1 MTPSPQHLEV
11 AKIYLETKIGIKL
24 PLSVL
29 IVPTIPSPLQ
39 NAVQSQLTQLPYLQG
54 LTLAHP
60 VTSENEFELSLL
72 IGANHYWDVIED
84 HIIRGN
90 GPTAMKSKLG
100 YTNEY
105 DLQRFWTIEAS
116 GTSPSCNTD
125 NEPIQSYI
133 DSCISRNDDGSYTA
147 RFPWKET
154 HPPSPN
160 NRSICEKRT
169 CSLVNKS
176 VQTPKLLHVYDSI
189 LNEQEQR
196 GFIEQVPIPTFTKN
210 CHYIPHHAVR
220 KDSTTMSIRIVY
232 DSSCHESKDSPSLND
247 CLEIGPTYLTDMCSV
262 LFRFRGHS
270 FGISTDIE
278 KAFLHVQLHP
288 MTGTSQDS
296 YGCQM

>member
-100 YTNEY
+100 YV
-105 DLQRFWTIEAS
+105 LS
-116 GTSPSCNTD
+116 GPL
-125 NEPIQSYI
+125 PQ
-133 DSCISRNDDGSYTA
+133 
-147 RFPWKET
+147 
-154 HPPSPN
+154 
-160 NRSICEKRT
+160 
-169 CSLVNKS
+169 
-176 VQTPKLLHVYDSI
+176 KLLTQPQVLSTLLLYRPTNMTCKGSGLLRHLVHHLPVTPTMNQYSPTLTLVFREMMMDPI
-189 LNEQEQR
+189 LQDFR
-196 GFIEQVPIPTFTKN
+196 GRKLIL
-210 CHYIPHHAVR
+210 PHQITDLYVR
-220 KDSTTMSIRIVY
+220 KE
-232 DSSCHESKDSPSLND
+232 HAP
-247 CLEIGPTYLTDMCSV
+247 
-262 LFRFRGHS
+262 
-270 FGISTDIE
+270 
-278 KAFLHVQLHP
+278 
-288 MTGTSQDS
+288 
-296 YGCQM
+296 